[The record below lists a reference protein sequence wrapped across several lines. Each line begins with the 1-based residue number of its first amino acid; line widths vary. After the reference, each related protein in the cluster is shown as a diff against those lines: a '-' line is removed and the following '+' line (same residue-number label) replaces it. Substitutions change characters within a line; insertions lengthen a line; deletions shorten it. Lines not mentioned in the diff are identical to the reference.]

1 MDALN
6 KVLDIKPLK
15 KPREDEAL
23 KTLERIAKQVQPIMR
38 HRKWRVHLLS
48 EFCHPRLLGLNINK
62 GREVRIRL
70 RAFNNDLA
78 FLPFEQV
85 LDTMLHEL
93 CHIEIGPHN
102 AEFYRLWDE
111 LRKECDDLVAKG
123 ITGPGQGF
131 DGHGRRLGGYT
142 RLVSLPPLRQ
152 AATNAAEKRRCVG
165 TLLPSGP
172 KKLGGDNNIMSALS
186 PIQAAAMAAER
197 RMQDELWCGSG
208 SYEDPIV
215 IESKD
220 GMLEN
225 HAARESG
232 ESSKSSEHVK
242 EGENSEPVVSCVNEK
257 TENSSLPGI
266 SSVPSASR
274 HPACDDSLSNCSTND
289 VMDMTMWEC
298 GLCTL
303 LNKPLAP
310 ICEACGTQRP
320 KIITAKFKAWFCKF
334 CTLENDIKFERC
346 AACDQWR
353 FSYGPPVSAS
363 AFNYGT

>member
-1 MDALN
+1 M
-6 KVLDIKPLK
+6 
-15 KPREDEAL
+15 
-23 KTLERIAKQVQPIMR
+23 
-38 HRKWRVHLLS
+38 
-48 EFCHPRLLGLNINK
+48 
-62 GREVRIRL
+62 
-70 RAFNNDLA
+70 
-78 FLPFEQV
+78 
-85 LDTMLHEL
+85 
-93 CHIEIGPHN
+93 
-102 AEFYRLWDE
+102 
-111 LRKECDDLVAKG
+111 
-123 ITGPGQGF
+123 
-131 DGHGRRLGGYT
+131 GGYT

-186 PIQAAAMAAER
+186 PIQAAAMAAEK

-232 ESSKSSEHVK
+232 ESSKSSDHVK

-303 LNKPLAP
+303 LNKV
-310 ICEACGTQRP
+310 
-320 KIITAKFKAWFCKF
+320 
-334 CTLENDIKFERC
+334 CTSCIF
-346 AACDQWR
+346 
-353 FSYGPPVSAS
+353 P
-363 AFNYGT
+363 